1 MEIYSA
7 CTGDSLEAIEAAFAG
22 KGYGDFKQAV
32 GEAVVEVLRPIQE
45 RFARYMQDKGQLDS
59 LMKQG
64 AERASLASRRT
75 LDKAMKKMGFVL
87 V

>member
-1 MEIYSA
+1 M
-7 CTGDSLEAIEAAFAG
+7 
-22 KGYGDFKQAV
+22 
-32 GEAVVEVLRPIQE
+32 EAVVEVLRPIQE

-75 LDKAMKKMGFVL
+75 LEKSMKKMGFVL